1 MSRLMNRVMGNFATR
16 MMLIIYVSIVLITS
30 FFIIFSYYNELELQ
44 ERRQYDKLSG
54 IASSMAVNIDG
65 DKHFE
70 LMNRYESNSDSLVIR
85 ADSSYIEIS
94 KKMGEI
100 VVTNQLSPMYTIVY
114 NEELDK
120 FVYGIR
126 SDDYI
131 DYKNQYAQAPKE
143 LKENWQTGGILPMYM
158 SENGTWISAFHPI
171 KNARGEVVAVVEV
184 DIEFSEFQTLVNER
198 YQKEV
203 MIALAV
209 IVLIALLLIPYARKV
224 LQSEEKQRVTLMNQ
238 KLIIESK
245 NRDLMDSIRYALRIQ
260 SAILPK
266 EIVFKKNGLEG
277 FIFHRPKDVV
287 AGDFYWIERHG
298 DDLFFSVADCTG
310 HGVPGAILSLICS
323 NSLNRAVDVM
333 GIRDPG
339 KILDACRDMI
349 IKRLGTSEDGQMSD
363 GMDISLCRLNLKTN
377 VLEYAAANNSIYLYT
392 STTKEMQVLKPCKQP
407 VGCYPKQH
415 PFACHQIQLQKGD
428 FIYLFTDG
436 FADQFGGPQGKK
448 FKYNAF
454 KNIILKHVNAP
465 ITDQRIVIENSLLD
479 WMNDYDQVDDICV
492 MGVRI

>member
-1 MSRLMNRVMGNFATR
+1 MGNLATR
-16 MMLIIYVSIVLITS
+16 MMLIIYFSIVLITS

-94 KKMGEI
+94 KKMGDI
-100 VVTNQLSPMYTIVY
+100 VATNELSPMYTLVY

-131 DYKNQYAQAPKE
+131 DYKNQYSQAPKE
-143 LKENWQTGGILPMYM
+143 LKEKWETGGVLPMYM
-158 SENGTWISAFHPI
+158 SENGTWLSAFHPI
-171 KNARGEVVAVVEV
+171 KNSSGEVVAVVEA
-184 DIEFSEFQTLVNER
+184 DIDFGEFQTLVNER

-209 IVLIALLLIPYARKV
+209 IVLIALLLIPHARKV
-224 LQSEEKQRVTLMNQ
+224 LQNEEKQRVTLMNQ

-287 AGDFYWIERHG
+287 AGDFYWIERHE
-298 DDLFFSVADCTG
+298 DDLFFAVADCTG
-310 HGVPGAILSLICS
+310 HGVPGAILSLICA
-323 NSLNRAVDVM
+323 NSLNRAVDIM

-339 KILDACRDMI
+339 KILDTCREI
-349 IKRLGTSEDGQMSD
+349 IIDRLGEGQMND
-363 GMDISLCRLNLKTN
+363 GMDISICRLDLKT
-377 VLEYAAANNSIYLYT
+377 LQLQYAAANNSIFLY
-392 STTKEMQVLKPCKQP
+392 SSASKEIQVLKPCKQP
-407 VGCYPKQH
+407 IGNYPKQH
-415 PFACHQIQLQKGD
+415 PFVCHELQLQAGD
-428 FIYLFTDG
+428 CIYLFTDG

-448 FKYNAF
+448 FKYHGF
-454 KNIILKHVNAP
+454 KNSILKNVDA
-465 ITDQRIVIENSLLD
+465 TCDKQRMALESALLE

-492 MGVRI
+492 MGVRV

>member
-1 MSRLMNRVMGNFATR
+1 MGTLMNRILGNLATR

-44 ERRQYDKLSG
+44 ERRQYDKLAG

-94 KKMGEI
+94 KKMGDI
-100 VVTNQLSPMYTIVY
+100 VATNQLSPMYTLVY
-114 NEELDK
+114 NAELDK

-143 LKENWQTGGILPMYM
+143 LKENWETGGILPKYM
-158 SENGTWISAFHPI
+158 SENGTWLSAFHPI
-171 KNARGEVVAVVEV
+171 KNARGEVVAVVEA
-184 DIEFSEFQTLVNER
+184 DIEFGEFQKLVNER

-203 MIALAV
+203 MIALVV
-209 IVLIALLLIPYARKV
+209 IVLIALFLIPYARKV
-224 LQSEEKQRVTLMNQ
+224 LQNEEKQRVTLMNQ
-238 KLIIESK
+238 KVIIESK

-266 EIVFKKNGLEG
+266 EIIFKTHGLEG
-277 FIFHRPKDVV
+277 FIFHKPKDVV
-287 AGDFYWIERHG
+287 AGDFYWIERHE
-298 DDLFFSVADCTG
+298 DDLFFAVADCTG

-333 GIRDPG
+333 GIRNPG
-339 KILDACRDMI
+339 KILDKCRDI
-349 IKRLGTSEDGQMSD
+349 IISTLGVGEGQMSD
-363 GMDISLCRLNLKTN
+363 GMDISICRLNLKTN
-377 VLEYAAANNSIYLYT
+377 LLEYSAANNSIYLYT
-392 STTKEMQVLKPCKQP
+392 SSSQEMQVLKPCKQP
-407 VGCYPKQH
+407 VGSYPKQH

-428 FIYLFTDG
+428 LIYLFTDG

-454 KNIILKHVNAP
+454 KNIILQNVKAS
-465 ITDQRIVIENSLLD
+465 ITDQRTFLENSLLD

-492 MGVRI
+492 MGVRV